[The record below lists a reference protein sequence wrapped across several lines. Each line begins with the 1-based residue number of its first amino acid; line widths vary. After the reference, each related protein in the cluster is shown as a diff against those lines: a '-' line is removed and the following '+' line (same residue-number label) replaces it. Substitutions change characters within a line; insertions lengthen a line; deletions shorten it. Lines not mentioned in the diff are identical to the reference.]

1 MDLLLVTLLN
11 GLLVGGVYG
20 LFSVGFALQF
30 GTLRII
36 NFAHGDFVMLA
47 MFLGYI
53 AIDAGWSPFLVVVVA
68 MVVLGLVG
76 AGVFLSFFNRLKDQ
90 PHEVQLI
97 TTITLSAILSAAAQ
111 AVFGQDARSLGTGSE
126 LISLLGVQVGTWKV
140 IGLVLSL
147 VLGALL
153 WFVLQRTSLGR
164 DIRASVDDPTAAAL
178 LGIDTRR
185 VYLAAFSLGAVL
197 AGAAGAILV
206 TIYPVT
212 PFIGTSLLVLAFAA
226 VLVGGAGSLP
236 GAFLGGLIMAV
247 VQQVSAT
254 YQSPGLQNAYVFLI
268 FVLILVLRPAG
279 LFGRLSRVD

>member
-178 LGIDTRR
+178 QGIDTRR
-185 VYLAAFSLGAVL
+185 VYLVAFSLGAVL

>member
-178 LGIDTRR
+178 QGIDTRR